1 VIQLRPFEKADLAEA
16 FRLDQICF
24 PPSIAYTKAELRC
37 FVSSPT
43 AYALIAEKAAR
54 MAGFLVAGHPPKRK
68 SDAAHIVTIDV
79 APDKRRSGIAT
90 MLMDAAEAHYH
101 TLGCATI
108 TLEVAVDNAGAQAF
122 YSKRGFLTIGV
133 KRGYY
138 NGVLDAFTM
147 SKVLE
152 DRG

>member
-43 AYALIAEKAAR
+43 AYAL
-54 MAGFLVAGHPPKRK
+54 
-68 SDAAHIVTIDV
+68 IVTIDV